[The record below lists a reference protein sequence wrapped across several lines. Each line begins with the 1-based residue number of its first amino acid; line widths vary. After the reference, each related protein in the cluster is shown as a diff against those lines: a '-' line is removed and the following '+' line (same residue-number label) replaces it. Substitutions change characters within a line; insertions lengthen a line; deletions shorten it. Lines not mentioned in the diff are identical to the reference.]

1 VPDQTARDLVAIL
14 RRSHDHL
21 SDLVAPL
28 DAEALVLPSYATE
41 WSVAQVLSHLGSGAR
56 IFTLI
61 LQAGI
66 EGDEAPGGEVFQRIW
81 AEWDAKSPVEMRDDF
96 LVTDEALVSRLESM
110 TDEEVAAFSLPL
122 WGMVLD
128 VAAFARMRLGEHAVH
143 AWDVEVVLDP
153 AALVARDAVEAL
165 IDGLGVLAARSG
177 APADPP
183 FAVRITTIEPARDL
197 LVSAGEPVAIAPF
210 VEGVAYD
217 GHLELPAEAY
227 LRLVYGR
234 LGATA
239 ASAAGQSGERGLD
252 DLRAVFPGP

>member
-28 DAEALVLPSYATE
+28 DAEALAGPSYASE

-66 EGDEAPGGEVFQRIW
+66 DGDEAPGGEVFQHIW

-96 LVTDEALVSRLESM
+96 LVSDEALVSRLEAM

-153 AALVARDAVEAL
+153 SALVSQDAVEAL

-183 FAVRITTIEPARDL
+183 FVVRATTSDPARDL
-197 LVSAGEPVAIAPF
+197 LVSTGGPVMIAPF
-210 VEGVAYD
+210 VEGAAYD
-217 GHLELPAEAY
+217 GHLELPAEAF

-234 LGATA
+234 LDAARTPTA
-239 ASAAGQSGERGLD
+239 STSGERWLD